1 MAIIRSHLLII
12 TLNINES
19 NLQSMHIGRINCIL
33 DLTPKTKATIRKNKM
48 GPHQTKKHLPSKGNH
63 LQNQKATYAVGEN
76 IYKSYIWWVNI
87 QCINIIIHTI
97 K

>member
-1 MAIIRSHLLII
+1 MAIIRSYLLII

-19 NLQSMHIGRINCIL
+19 KSPVNAHRKDKLYFRF
-33 DLTPKTKATIRKNKM
+33 DTKSKSYQWKNKM

-76 IYKSYIWWVNI
+76 IYKSYIWWG
-87 QCINIIIHTI
+87 
-97 K
+97 